1 MITLKNVTKKYQ
13 GRLVVN
19 NFSLTL
25 ESGRIIGL
33 LGSNGSGK
41 STTLKMIAGLVQP
54 TSGSI
59 LINNEKLSR
68 RSCRD
73 IAYLSE
79 HDTLYPFFTVI
90 QIVQFYASQFKDFSI
105 DKAIEILQFLNVNPS
120 DKVKHLSKG
129 SKGRVK
135 IALTLARK
143 APFLLMD
150 EPLSGLDPM
159 VRESILKGLISF
171 LDIENQ
177 TLIISTHEVNE
188 VEFILDSVI
197 LIKNGNLIDFIDVDT
212 LREREGKSVLEWM
225 KQNFTNC

>member
-1 MITLKNVTKKYQ
+1 MITLENVTKKYR
-13 GRLVVN
+13 GRSVVHKL
-19 NFSLTL
+19 SLTI
-25 ESGRIIGL
+25 ESGKIIGL

-41 STTLKMIAGLVQP
+41 STTLKMMAGLIQP

-59 LINNEKLSR
+59 VMNNENLSR
-68 RSCRD
+68 RGCKD

-79 HDTLYPFFTVI
+79 HDILYPFFTVM
-90 QIVQFYASQFKDFSI
+90 QMVQFYHSQFEDFNLE
-105 DKAIEILQFLNVNPS
+105 KALEILQFLNVNPS
-120 DKVKHLSKG
+120 EKIKHLSKG
-129 SKGRVK
+129 NKGRVK
-135 IALTLARK
+135 IALTIARE
-143 APFLLMD
+143 APLLLMD

-171 LDIENQ
+171 LDIEKQ
-177 TLIISTHEVNE
+177 TLIISTHEVDE

-225 KQNFTNC
+225 KQNFINC